1 MNTGGIVPFLPF
13 YMPRHKTLKVVIVG
27 GGYAGMAAVVT
38 LFRHMPS
45 AQITVID
52 PSPHHVK
59 ITHLHETFRYP
70 LDDFLI
76 PFQVLET
83 RFNFRHVQA
92 GVSIDENTLLKWQT
106 DGFLTAGDEMID
118 FDYLLIASG
127 VPIAQASKEENTYD
141 LHDFA
146 VSAGSSLFS
155 NALAAWDSRERY
167 ISVIGGGATGI
178 QFLFEIAYFL
188 RRRKIDC
195 GLRLIHGQERIL
207 QQFPQ
212 GFSTYTQSRMAELGI
227 DLCPATRYCSQEGD
241 RVVLEKIK
249 TGEKFTLPSSMSLL
263 FVGKK
268 IETLFSANAFGQ
280 VMLEGRRL
288 ANIFTA
294 GDCSNY
300 SSLGSNTMTA
310 QSAVRKGMLAARN
323 IVRDSSVL
331 PLLEPYLHRD
341 LGYVVSLGPTDAV
354 GWLALEGNVVGGVPA
369 LLIKEAVEAQYDLL
383 LNGTD
388 TYLF

>member
-1 MNTGGIVPFLPF
+1 MAFLPF
-13 YMPRHKTLKVVIVG
+13 YMPRHKTLRIAIVG
-27 GGYAGMAAVVT
+27 GGYAGMAALVT
-38 LFRHMPS
+38 LLRHMPG
-45 AQITVID
+45 AQVTVID
-52 PSPHHVK
+52 PGLDHVK

-70 LDDFLI
+70 LEDFLI
-76 PFQVLET
+76 PFHVLES
-83 RFNFRHVQA
+83 RFDFRHVRA
-92 GVSIDENTLLKWQT
+92 RVSIDEQTLLKWQS
-106 DGFLTAGDEMID
+106 DRFLLIGDEMIN

-127 VPIAQASKEENTYD
+127 VPGAQASKQENTFD
-141 LHDFA
+141 LQDLTT
-146 VSAGSSLFS
+146 SAGSSLLES
-155 NALAAWDSRERY
+155 ALPDWDSKEQH
-167 ISVIGGGATGI
+167 ISVIGGGATGV

-195 GLRLIHGQERIL
+195 GLRLIHGQDRIL
-207 QQFPQ
+207 QQFPD
-212 GFSTYTQSRMAELGI
+212 GFSTYTQSKMAELDI
-227 DLCPATRYCSQEGD
+227 DFHPGTRYRGQEDGN
-241 RVVLEKIK
+241 VFLEKNK
-249 TGEKFTLPSSMSLL
+249 TGQKFNLPSSMSFL
-263 FVGKK
+263 FLGKK
-268 IETLFSANAFGQ
+268 IEALFSANSFGQ

-323 IVRDSSVL
+323 IVRHSGAL

-354 GWLALEGNVVGGVPA
+354 GWLALEGNVVGGMPA
-369 LLIKEAVEAQYDLL
+369 MLIKEAVEAQYDLL